1 MQESA
6 VLDAARTQQGVPAVP
21 SNGWSVRKGAVNPV
35 EPPSKTGGG
44 LDSAAAQTSMG
55 LRRLITCVVEPRQV
69 PWLRRLAGG
78 DDGKLGDALATAIG
92 QGLKKLQAQA
102 PQDVVRAATKP
113 RDRVLGSRT
122 VAGTLSPEVVQKLE
136 DIAAAAG
143 DGAATVRALSA
154 HALRVAY
161 LAKHP
166 KQPEE
171 VPPLPPSPL
180 AAIFRP
186 APLPLPASPAQPGRG
201 GVAKKLGGTGSLLPP
216 GTVPAQLRA
225 ALANG
230 SQSDRAGF
238 AHVPARQRMRAAGPP
253 PLTPEDKAELVKG
266 PLFTVKEIRAKREEL
281 GLSQAR
287 LARALGVSRGLVAEA
302 ERGRRAGERTRQR
315 LTAGLRRLLRQGVD
329 DTRSTHNS
337 AVQVEPSDAPS
348 SQTPVALAS

>member
-6 VLDAARTQQGVPAVP
+6 VLEATRTQQGVPGVP
-21 SNGWSVRKGAVNPV
+21 SNGWSGRKDAVNPA
-35 EPPSKTGGG
+35 EQRSETGTGP
-44 LDSAAAQTSMG
+44 DSAAAQTSTG
-55 LRRLITCVVEPRQV
+55 LRRLVTCVVEPRQV
-69 PWLRRLAGG
+69 LWLRRLAGG
-78 DDGKLGDALATAIG
+78 DDGKLGDALASAIG
-92 QGLKKLQAQA
+92 QGLKKLRAQA
-102 PQDVVRAATKP
+102 PQEVVNAAMKP
-113 RDRVLGSRT
+113 RDRVLGSRM
-122 VAGTLSPEVVQKLE
+122 VAGTLSPEMVKELE
-136 DIAAAAG
+136 DIAAAVG
-143 DGAATVRALSA
+143 DGAVTVRALSV

-171 VPPLPPSPL
+171 VPPLAPSPL

-186 APLPLPASPAQPGRG
+186 VPLPLPSSPSQPGRG

-230 SQSDRAGF
+230 SQSDRTGF
-238 AHVPARQRMRAAGPP
+238 ARVPARQRMRAAGPP

-329 DTRSTHNS
+329 ETPSTHNG
-337 AVQVEPSDAPS
+337 AVEAEASDAPAQS
-348 SQTPVALAS
+348 PVALAS

>member
-6 VLDAARTQQGVPAVP
+6 VLDVTRTQQGVPAVP
-21 SNGWSVRKGAVNPV
+21 SNGWSVRKGAVKPV

-44 LDSAAAQTSMG
+44 LDSAAAQTSTG
-55 LRRLITCVVEPRQV
+55 LCRLA
-69 PWLRRLAGG
+69 LRVLLVRLAGG

-102 PQDVVRAATKP
+102 PQDVVSAAMKP

-122 VAGTLSPEVVQKLE
+122 VAGTLDPEVVQKLE
-136 DIAAAAG
+136 DIAAVG
-143 DGAATVRALSA
+143 DGAATVRALSV

-186 APLPLPASPAQPGRG
+186 APLPLPSSPAQPGRG

-216 GTVPAQLRA
+216 GTAPAQLRA

-230 SQSDRAGF
+230 SQGDRAGF

-266 PLFTVKEIRAKREEL
+266 PLFTVQEIRAKREEL

-329 DTRSTHNS
+329 DTRSTHNG
-337 AVQVEPSDAPS
+337 AVKVEPSDAPS

>member
-6 VLDAARTQQGVPAVP
+6 VLDATRTQQGVPAVP
-21 SNGWSVRKGAVNPV
+21 SNGWSVRKGAVKPV

-44 LDSAAAQTSMG
+44 LDSAAAQTSTG

-69 PWLRRLAGG
+69 PWLLRLAGG

-136 DIAAAAG
+136 DIVAAAG

-186 APLPLPASPAQPGRG
+186 APLPLPSSPAQPGRG

-216 GTVPAQLRA
+216 GTVPSQLRA

-329 DTRSTHNS
+329 DTRSTHNG

>member
-6 VLDAARTQQGVPAVP
+6 VLDATRTQPGVPAVP
-21 SNGWSVRKGAVNPV
+21 SNGWSVRKEAVNPV
-35 EPPSKTGGG
+35 EPSTKAGAG
-44 LDSAAAQTSMG
+44 LNSAAAQTSTG
-55 LRRLITCVVEPRQV
+55 LRRLVTCVVEPRQV
-69 PWLRRLAGG
+69 LWLRRLAGG

-92 QGLKKLQAQA
+92 QGLKKLRAQA
-102 PQDVVRAATKP
+102 PQDVVSAALKP
-113 RDRVLGSRT
+113 RDRVLGSRM
-122 VAGTLSPEVVQKLE
+122 VAGTLDPEVVQELE

-143 DGAATVRALSA
+143 DGAATVRTLAV
-154 HALRVAY
+154 HTLRVAY

-186 APLPLPASPAQPGRG
+186 APLPLPAPPSQPGRG

-230 SQSDRAGF
+230 TQSDRPGF
-238 AHVPARQRMRAAGPP
+238 GRLPARQRMRTTGPP

-287 LARALGVSRGLVAEA
+287 LARALGVSRGLIAEA

-329 DTRSTHNS
+329 GTRSTHNG
-337 AVQVEPSDAPS
+337 AVEVEPNDSPP
-348 SQTPVALAS
+348 QTPVALAS

>member
-6 VLDAARTQQGVPAVP
+6 VLETTRSQQGVPAVS
-21 SNGWSVRKGAVNPV
+21 SNGWSVREDA
-35 EPPSKTGGG
+35 
-44 LDSAAAQTSMG
+44 LSAAAPSSKIGAKLDAAKARKSIG
-55 LRRLITCVVEPRQV
+55 LRRLVTCLVEPRQV
-69 PWLRRLAGG
+69 RWLRRLAGG
-78 DDGKLGDALATAIG
+78 DEGQFGDALATAIG
-92 QGLKKLQAQA
+92 QGLKKLRAQA
-102 PQDVVRAATKP
+102 PQDVVSAALKR

-122 VAGTLSPEVVQKLE
+122 VAGTLNPEMVQELAAL
-136 DIAAAAG
+136 AAAS
-143 DGAATVRALSA
+143 DGAATVRELAV

-171 VPPLPPSPL
+171 APPLPPSPL

-186 APLPLPASPAQPGRG
+186 APLPAPPSPPQAGRG
-201 GVAKKLGGTGSLLPP
+201 GAAKKLGGTGSLLPP
-216 GTVPAQLRA
+216 GTVPAQIRA

-230 SQSDRAGF
+230 SQSDRSGF
-238 AHVPARQRMRAAGPP
+238 ARMPARQRMRAAGPP

-266 PLFTVKEIRAKREEL
+266 PLFTVQEIRAKREEL

-329 DTRSTHNS
+329 ETRSTPNGT
-337 AVQVEPSDAPS
+337 VEPSDAP
-348 SQTPVALAS
+348 TPAPVALAS

>member
-6 VLDAARTQQGVPAVP
+6 VLDATRTQQGVPGVQ
-21 SNGWSVRKGAVNPV
+21 SNGWSVRKEAVNLV
-35 EPPSKTGGG
+35 EPRSGTSGGHN
-44 LDSAAAQTSMG
+44 SAAAQTSTG
-55 LRRLITCVVEPRQV
+55 LRRLVTCVVEPRQMR
-69 PWLRRLAGG
+69 WLRRLAGNNE
-78 DDGKLGDALATAIG
+78 GKLGDALASAIG
-92 QGLKKLQAQA
+92 QGLKKLRVQA
-102 PQDVVRAATKP
+102 PPDVVSAAMKP
-113 RDRVLGSRT
+113 RGRVLGSRT
-122 VAGTLSPEVVQKLE
+122 VASTLSPEVVKELE

-143 DGAATVRALSA
+143 DGAATVRVLAV

-171 VPPLPPSPL
+171 APPLPPSPL

-186 APLPLPASPAQPGRG
+186 APLPPSSPAQPGRD

-230 SQSDRAGF
+230 AQSDRPGF
-238 AHVPARQRMRAAGPP
+238 ARVPARQRMRTAGPP

-315 LTAGLRRLLRQGVD
+315 LTAGLRRLLREGVD
-329 DTRSTHNS
+329 ETRNQHNG
-337 AVQVEPSDAPS
+337 AAES
-348 SQTPVALAS
+348 SETPPQSPVALAS

>member
-6 VLDAARTQQGVPAVP
+6 VLEATRTQQGVPTVQ
-21 SNGWSVRKGAVNPV
+21 SNGWSVRKKTVTPV
-35 EPPSKTGGG
+35 TPRPKTGTA
-44 LDSAAAQTSMG
+44 LDSGAAQAHTG
-55 LRRLITCVVEPRQV
+55 LRRLVTCVVEPRQV
-69 PWLRRLAGG
+69 RWLRRLAGD
-78 DDGKLGDALATAIG
+78 DDGKLGAALATAIG
-92 QGLKKLQAQA
+92 QGLKKLRAQA
-102 PQDVVRAATKP
+102 PQDIVSAAMKP

-122 VAGTLSPEVVQKLE
+122 VAGTLSPEMVKELE
-136 DIAAAAG
+136 DLAAV
-143 DGAATVRALSA
+143 DDSAATVRALSV

-186 APLPLPASPAQPGRG
+186 APLPPPSSPSQPGRG
-201 GVAKKLGGTGSLLPP
+201 GVAQKLGGTGSLLPP

-230 SQSDRAGF
+230 SQSDRTGF
-238 AHVPARQRMRAAGPP
+238 ARVPARQRMRNAGPP

-266 PLFTVKEIRAKREEL
+266 PLFTVQEIRAKREEL

-329 DTRSTHNS
+329 ETRTNHNGAAES
-337 AVQVEPSDAPS
+337 SDAPT
-348 SQTPVALAS
+348 QTPVALPS

>member
-6 VLDAARTQQGVPAVP
+6 VLEATRTQQGVPAVQ
-21 SNGWSVRKGAVNPV
+21 SNGWSVRKEAVNPAG
-35 EPPSKTGGG
+35 PRSKTGAGP
-44 LDSAAAQTSMG
+44 DSAAAQTSTG
-55 LRRLITCVVEPRQV
+55 LRRLVTCVVEPRQV
-69 PWLRRLAGG
+69 LWLRRLAAG
-78 DDGKLGDALATAIG
+78 DDGKLGEALASAIAR
-92 QGLKKLQAQA
+92 GLKKLRAQA
-102 PQDVVRAATKP
+102 PQDVVSAAMKP

-122 VAGTLSPEVVQKLE
+122 VAGTLGPEIVKELE
-136 DIAAAAG
+136 DLAAAVG
-143 DGAATVRALSA
+143 DGAATVRALSV

-186 APLPLPASPAQPGRG
+186 APLPPPSSPSQAGRG
-201 GVAKKLGGTGSLLPP
+201 GEEKKLGGTGSLLPP

-225 ALANG
+225 ALASG
-230 SQSDRAGF
+230 SQSDRTGF
-238 AHVPARQRMRAAGPP
+238 ARVPARQRMRAAGPP

-329 DTRSTHNS
+329 ETGSKHNG
-337 AVQVEPSDAPS
+337 AVESSDAPA
-348 SQTPVALAS
+348 QTPVALAS